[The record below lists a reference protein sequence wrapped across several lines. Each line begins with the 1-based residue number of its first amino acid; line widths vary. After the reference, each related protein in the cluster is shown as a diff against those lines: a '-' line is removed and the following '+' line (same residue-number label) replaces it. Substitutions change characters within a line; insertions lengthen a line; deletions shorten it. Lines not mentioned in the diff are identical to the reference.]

1 MGITSNEN
9 NKSKI
14 ADYQISKKL
23 GINGQFQSSKYEN
36 IKELYKGT
44 GISFKNMDDARNCR
58 VRRLNRPNSSY

>member
-23 GINGQFQSSKYEN
+23 GING
-36 IKELYKGT
+36 
-44 GISFKNMDDARNCR
+44 
-58 VRRLNRPNSSY
+58 